1 MTMTYK
7 EIFVELRNITT
18 INLACKSTNWLER
31 LLWYLIGLIGTLW
44 AIYFITQQVCR
55 KLCDLDQ
62 SGHLESGTK
71 VNCNKKL
78 AIASIMA
85 ELAFFNDFYHY
96 YTYLSEGNFLGSESF
111 CFDPRKY

>member
-1 MTMTYK
+1 MMMTYK
-7 EIFVELRNITT
+7 DIFVELRNITT

-31 LLWYLIGLIGTLW
+31 LSWYLIGLIGTLW

-62 SGHLESGTK
+62 SGHFESGTK

-78 AIASIMA
+78 
-85 ELAFFNDFYHY
+85 
-96 YTYLSEGNFLGSESF
+96 
-111 CFDPRKY
+111 PV